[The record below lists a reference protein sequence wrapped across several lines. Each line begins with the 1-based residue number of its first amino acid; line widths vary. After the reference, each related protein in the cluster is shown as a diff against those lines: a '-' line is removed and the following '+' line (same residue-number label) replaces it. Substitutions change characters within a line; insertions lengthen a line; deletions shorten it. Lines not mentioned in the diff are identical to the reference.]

1 MSDVIFQLSMLGTA
15 LVLFGLV
22 MWLLF
27 RGSILLK
34 ISLFWICNLFLVIC
48 NTVLSLDSN
57 GAYPFFGAMVVSSF
71 ITILFLVVFS
81 RTVKKPLQDLVDKV
95 NMLSKGDFSHKA
107 IEQQINRYNEVGK
120 LNKGLEELRSSFS
133 DTLATFVKN
142 AVAIQQAT
150 ATLNTNSRNLSASVN
165 DNASSLEEISS
176 SMEEMVSN
184 IAANVENTQ
193 KTESLA
199 KKANKSVAAGNQSAL
214 EALSLMNEIAEKIK
228 IVNEISFETNV
239 LALNAS
245 VEASRAGEHGRGFSV
260 VASEIRRLAEHSKH
274 ASNQIKEMTA
284 RGSIMSGGA
293 MEQLNQSLPLME
305 QTSTNIQEI
314 NVASMEQNSGADQ
327 INNAVQSM
335 NKVTQHNAVTADEM
349 LQNTEVILKTSI
361 ALLNHIKQFKY

>member
-1 MSDVIFQLSMLGTA
+1 MSGLFVQLLILLGALAIFSLA
-15 LVLFGLV
+15 
-22 MWLLF
+22 MWFLF

-34 ISLFWICNLFLVIC
+34 IALYWVLNLYLVIT
-48 NTVLSLDSN
+48 NTVVSLNSGTN
-57 GAYPFFGAMVVSSF
+57 YPFLTSMVVSSI
-71 ITILFLVVFS
+71 ITVIFLVIFS
-81 RTVKKPLQDLVDKV
+81 RTVIKPLNDMIKTLEVFAA
-95 NMLSKGDFSHKA
+95 GDFAKKTLDLKSN
-107 IEQQINRYNEVGK
+107 EGNEVGM
-120 LNKGLEELRSSFS
+120 LIKGIEELRLSFV
-133 DTLATFVKN
+133 DTTRVFMQHAQS
-142 AVAIQQAT
+142 IQQSCT
-150 ATLNTNSRNLSASVN
+150 ELNNNSRNLAAAVN

-199 KKANKSVAAGNQSAL
+199 HKANKSVTVGNQSAL
-214 EALSLMNEIAEKIK
+214 EALSLMNEISEKIA

-260 VASEIRRLAEHSKH
+260 VASEIRRLAEHSKI

-284 RGSIMSGGA
+284 RGTVMSGEA
-293 MEQLNQSLPLME
+293 MEQLNTSLPLME
-305 QTSTNIQEI
+305 QTTVNIQEI

-335 NKVTQHNAVTADEM
+335 NKVTQQTAVTADEM
-349 LQNTEVILKTSI
+349 LQNSDHILRTSN
-361 ALLNHIKQFKY
+361 ALLQHIRKFKF